1 MASRPVGRPPELDS
15 EGKPITK
22 CLVNVTIPVKLRD
35 FLARNKIN
43 RSQLFTQVVTKMYK
57 NKICPKCYEDNIT
70 ETPTCFYCA
79 NCTTE
84 SRTAYLSF
92 KECVNPECEEIYNLI
107 KNHPE
112 YNYFQYE
119 MDGGSMVKQGCS
131 KCIILEK

>member
-43 RSQLFTQVVTKMYK
+43 RSQLFTQVVTKMYE
-57 NKICPKCYEDNIT
+57 NKICPKCYDDNIE
-70 ETPTCFYCA
+70 ETPSSFFCN
-79 NCTTE
+79 NCSKG
-84 SRTAYLSF
+84 SRTAFLSF
-92 KECVNPECEEIYNLI
+92 KECVNPDCDEYYNLI

-112 YNYFQYE
+112 YNYFEVEY
-119 MDGGSMVKQGCS
+119 DGSKIIKKGCS